1 MIIFLRDVLDKEK
14 IYPRQR
20 LTFFE
25 IRDWLINFMIIFM
38 IQKDRTINWIRKEFS
53 IPLDGKD

>member
-38 IQKDRTINWIRKEFS
+38 IQKDGTINWIRKEFS